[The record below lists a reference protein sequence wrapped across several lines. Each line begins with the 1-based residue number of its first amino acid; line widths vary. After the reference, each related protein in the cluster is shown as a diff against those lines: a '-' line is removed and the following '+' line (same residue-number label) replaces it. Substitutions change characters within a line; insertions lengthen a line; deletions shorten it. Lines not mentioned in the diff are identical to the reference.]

1 MAQQLGLVG
10 MVDDQTPNK
19 RPPES
24 LEGYISN
31 GPFQIAA
38 AVIIGLIV
46 LLATRGLAAVLV
58 SAAGTYLL
66 LFYVSRKWLVQK
78 PHPDVS
84 ERAQDQAMLTTSVTS
99 SYRSAY
105 AISSNWLSLWQG
117 STFRYYLHLDA
128 AMSLVAYSSSHY
140 SPLER
145 YSTDEADQQKFFD
158 DGLELVQKI
167 ASGDHPWPKHRVRF
181 LIYPEWVYDQYGDEI
196 LHLIKSH
203 SAARIPCIPL
213 LAEKLNARLTA
224 QEKRDMTALVEELG
238 QNALDK
244 MPPLPVASNW
254 RSERAIKKHKRRSYW
269 PSLYPDMLLIDS
281 LLDIGTSAVWWYSND
296 GHVQKWSHLDENLR
310 KANTAFRT
318 LCRYAD
324 QAMWSNYAPRNIGG
338 VALSATPDTL
348 YSEAFFARPHYD
360 KWLRWITENARS
372 NQSAAQ
378 LKTWLDQETAAI
390 FEFVDGYAAKHP
402 KSGHDK
408 IEILDVGCGF
418 GRHLI
423 SLLKRNESLAGTG
436 VDINYRMVAEA
447 TRSAKKEGLHRRAHF
462 MVDDAATLDQ
472 GEPEEF
478 DLIICTTNT
487 LGNLSSAKREALLT
501 RLRRLLSP
509 EGQVLISVYS
519 SASVAPRLE
528 SYRAIDLH
536 PEERGTRIVATE
548 GLESEAF
555 TEASIRSL
563 LEGNDLRVV
572 GKSRILGS
580 IGFVTVAERR

>member
-1 MAQQLGLVG
+1 MSDTA
-10 MVDDQTPNK
+10 PNK
-19 RPPES
+19 KTPPES
-24 LEGYISN
+24 LEGYVTN
-31 GPFQIAA
+31 GPFQVAA
-38 AVIIGLIV
+38 AVIVGLIV
-46 LLATRGLAAVLV
+46 LLATRGLASVLV
-58 SAAGTYLL
+58 SAAGTYLA
-66 LFYVSRKWLVQK
+66 LFYISRRWLAQK

-84 ERAQDQAMLTTSVTS
+84 EGAQDQAMLTTSITT

-158 DGLELVQKI
+158 DGLALVKQV
-167 ASGDHPWPKHRVRF
+167 ASADHPWPKHRLRF
-181 LIYPEWVYDQYGDEI
+181 LIYPEWVYDRYGDEI

-213 LAEKLNARLTA
+213 LSEKLDTLLTA
-224 QEKRDMTALVEELG
+224 QEKRDMEHLVKELG

-254 RSERAIKKHKRRSYW
+254 RSERAIKKGKSRTYW
-269 PSLYPDMLLIDS
+269 PPLFPDMLLIDS
-281 LLDIGTSAVWWYSND
+281 LLDISTSAAWWYAND
-296 GHVQKWSHLDENLR
+296 GHVQKWSHLEENLR
-310 KANTAFRT
+310 NANTAFRT
-318 LCRYAD
+318 ICRYVD

-338 VALSATPDTL
+338 VALSSTPDTL
-348 YSEAFFARPHYD
+348 YSEAFFARAHYD
-360 KWLRWITENARS
+360 KWLKWIRDNARS

-390 FEFVDGYAAKHP
+390 DEFVDEYAAKHTKP
-402 KSGHDK
+402 AGEK

-423 SLLKRNESLAGTG
+423 SVLKRNEGLAGTG

-447 TRSAKKEGLHRRAHF
+447 TRQAKREGLHRRAHF
-462 MVDDAATLDQ
+462 MVDDAATLEQ
-472 GEPEEF
+472 CKPGEF

-487 LGNLSSAKREALLT
+487 LGNLSGPKREALMT
-501 RLRRLLSP
+501 RLRHLLSSG
-509 EGQVLISVYS
+509 GQVLISVYS
-519 SASVAPRLE
+519 SGSVAPRME

-536 PEERGTRIVATE
+536 AEERGTRIVATE

-555 TEASIRSL
+555 TEASIRTL
-563 LEGNDLRVV
+563 LEGNDMRVV
-572 GKSRILGS
+572 GRSKILRS
-580 IGFVTVAERR
+580 VGFVTVAERR